1 MTVEV
6 QVQQLLEELTA
17 TEQKLARVVLSEPQ
31 TVAFGTVASLARA
44 AGTSGASVVR
54 FANHLGYDGF
64 VELQAAVQEE
74 LAGHLRPAVERIRQP
89 AHDDVV
95 GRTLAVELD
104 NVTRSLEA
112 IDRRALSAAAARLAA
127 QGARVAVVPGSAS
140 FGVGHHL
147 ADQLGLLRA
156 GVTLAS
162 GSAAS
167 VTATLAALNRTDVVV
182 AIDIHRY
189 DVAVLDSAAILTE
202 RGVPLV
208 AITDSVLSPLARGQP
223 PRSRSPPKAPDHST
237 ARRARWQSPTC
248 WSPRSPN
255 ACGRAPRDASTA
267 SSRHGEPRACSP
279 IRSL

>member
-31 TVAFGTVASLARA
+31 TIAFGTVASLAHA

-64 VELQAAVQEE
+64 VELQSAVQEE

-89 AHDDVV
+89 AHDDIV

-112 IDRRALSAAAARLAA
+112 IDRRALASAATRLAA
-127 QGARVAVVPGSAS
+127 QRARVAVVPGSAS
-140 FGVGHHL
+140 FGVGHHF
-147 ADQLGLLRA
+147 ADQLGLLRP
-156 GVTLAS
+156 GVVLAS

-167 VTATLAALNRTDVVV
+167 VTATLASLNRTDVVV

-189 DVAVLDSAAILTE
+189 DLAVVDSAAILAE

-208 AITDSVLSPLARGQP
+208 AITDSLLSPLAR
-223 PRSRSPPKAPDHST
+223 RAT
-237 ARRARWQSPTC
+237 ATFTIAAEGAGPFDSQTGAMAVANALVTAVAQRLRASATRRLDRVEQAW
-248 WSPRSPN
+248 
-255 ACGRAPRDASTA
+255 RAAGVLTDS
-267 SSRHGEPRACSP
+267 
-279 IRSL
+279 

>member
-44 AGTSGASVVR
+44 AGASGASVVR

-64 VELQAAVQEE
+64 VELQSAVQEE

-112 IDRRALSAAAARLAA
+112 IDRRALSAAATRLAA

-162 GSAAS
+162 GSTAS

-208 AITDSVLSPLARGQP
+208 AITDSVLSPLARG
-223 PRSRSPPKAPDHST
+223 AT
-237 ARRARWQSPTC
+237 ATFTIAAEGAGPFDSQTGAMAVANVLVTAVAQRLRASATRRLDRVEQAW
-248 WSPRSPN
+248 
-255 ACGRAPRDASTA
+255 RAAGVLTDS
-267 SSRHGEPRACSP
+267 
-279 IRSL
+279 